1 MIRRYLKNLIGDDN
15 MSKNKKSNFLKDF
28 KAFISKGNV
37 LDLAVATIIGSAF
50 SQIVSSFTNGII
62 MPLISLLFQVENL
75 DKMVLT
81 LRPEKLN
88 DAGEVIDPA
97 IVWQYGTFIQAI
109 VNFLI
114 IAFFLFVLVRVIRNV
129 RKQLDFDAQLRE
141 SVQKKLDND
150 EQLTELE
157 TKWLAH
163 VQKKDPDNVPK
174 KTVVEEPASTPDTE
188 PTATEKMLA
197 EIVELLKTNQK

>member
-1 MIRRYLKNLIGDDN
+1 
-15 MSKNKKSNFLKDF
+15 MSKNKKSTFLKDF

-62 MPLISLLFQVENL
+62 MPLISLLFKVENL

-81 LRPEKLN
+81 LRPETV
-88 DAGEVIDPA
+88 DEAGEVIDPA

-150 EQLTELE
+150 EQLTEIE

-163 VQKKDPDNVPK
+163 MQKKDPDNVPK
-174 KTVVEEPASTPDTE
+174 KTVVEEPAPEPVPE

>member
-1 MIRRYLKNLIGDDN
+1 
-15 MSKNKKSNFLKDF
+15 MSKNKKSTFLKDF

-62 MPLISLLFQVENL
+62 MPLISLLFKVENL

-81 LRPEKLN
+81 LRPETVN
-88 DAGEVIDPA
+88 EAGEVIDPA

-150 EQLTELE
+150 EQLTEIE
-157 TKWLAH
+157 AKWLAH
-163 VQKKDPDNVPK
+163 VQKKDPDNAPK
-174 KTVVEEPASTPDTE
+174 KTVAEEPAPEPVSE

>member
-1 MIRRYLKNLIGDDN
+1 
-15 MSKNKKSNFLKDF
+15 MSKNKKSTFLKDF

-37 LDLAVATIIGSAF
+37 LDLAVATIVGSAF

-62 MPLISLLFQVENL
+62 MPLISLLFKVENL

-81 LRPEKLN
+81 LRPETVN
-88 DAGEVIDPA
+88 EAGEVIDPA

-150 EQLTELE
+150 EQLTEIE

-163 VQKKDPDNVPK
+163 TQKKDPDNAPK
-174 KTVVEEPASTPDTE
+174 KTVVEEPAPEPVPE

>member
-1 MIRRYLKNLIGDDN
+1 
-15 MSKNKKSNFLKDF
+15 MSKNKKSTFLKDF

-62 MPLISLLFQVENL
+62 MPLISLLFKVENL

-81 LRPEKLN
+81 LRPETVN
-88 DAGEVIDPA
+88 EAGEVIDPA

-150 EQLTELE
+150 EQLTEIE

-163 VQKKDPDNVPK
+163 TQKKDPDNAPK
-174 KTVVEEPASTPDTE
+174 KTVVEEPAPEPVPE

>member
-1 MIRRYLKNLIGDDN
+1 
-15 MSKNKKSNFLKDF
+15 MSKNKKSTFLKDF

-62 MPLISLLFQVENL
+62 MPLISLLFKVENL

-81 LRPEKLN
+81 LRPETVN
-88 DAGEVIDPA
+88 EAGEVIDPA

-150 EQLTELE
+150 EQLTEIE
-157 TKWLAH
+157 AKWLAH
-163 VQKKDPDNVPK
+163 VQKKDPDNAPK
-174 KTVVEEPASTPDTE
+174 KTVAEEPAPEPVPE

>member
-1 MIRRYLKNLIGDDN
+1 
-15 MSKNKKSNFLKDF
+15 MSKNKKSTFLKDF

-62 MPLISLLFQVENL
+62 MPLISLLFKVENL

-81 LRPEKLN
+81 LRPETVN
-88 DAGEVIDPA
+88 EVGEVIDPA

-129 RKQLDFDAQLRE
+129 RKQLDFDTQLRE

-150 EQLTELE
+150 EQLTEIE

-163 VQKKDPDNVPK
+163 TQKKDPDNAPK
-174 KTVVEEPASTPDTE
+174 KTVVEEPAPEPVPE

>member
-1 MIRRYLKNLIGDDN
+1 
-15 MSKNKKSNFLKDF
+15 MSKNKKSTFLKDF

-62 MPLISLLFQVENL
+62 MPLISLLFKVENL

-81 LRPEKLN
+81 LRPETVN
-88 DAGEVIDPA
+88 EAGEVIDPA

-129 RKQLDFDAQLRE
+129 RKQLDFDTQLRE

-150 EQLTELE
+150 EQLTEIE

-163 VQKKDPDNVPK
+163 TQKKDPDNAPK
-174 KTVVEEPASTPDTE
+174 KTVVEEPAPEPVPE

>member
-1 MIRRYLKNLIGDDN
+1 
-15 MSKNKKSNFLKDF
+15 MSKNKKSTFLKDF

-62 MPLISLLFQVENL
+62 MPLISLLFKVENL

-81 LRPEKLN
+81 LRPETVN
-88 DAGEVIDPA
+88 EAGEVIDPA

-150 EQLTELE
+150 EPLTEIE
-157 TKWLAH
+157 SKWLAH
-163 VQKKDPDNVPK
+163 MQKKDPDNAPK
-174 KTVVEEPASTPDTE
+174 KTVAEEPVPEPVPE

>member
-1 MIRRYLKNLIGDDN
+1 
-15 MSKNKKSNFLKDF
+15 MSKNKKSTFLKDF

-81 LRPEKLN
+81 LRPETVN
-88 DAGEVIDPA
+88 EAGEVIDPA

-141 SVQKKLDND
+141 SVQKKLDED

-163 VQKKDPDNVPK
+163 IQKKDPDNAPK
-174 KTVVEEPASTPDTE
+174 KTVVEEPAPEPAPE
-188 PTATEKMLA
+188 PTTTEKMLA

>member
-1 MIRRYLKNLIGDDN
+1 
-15 MSKNKKSNFLKDF
+15 MSKNKKSTFLKDF

-37 LDLAVATIIGSAF
+37 LDLAVATIVGSAF
-50 SQIVSSFTNGII
+50 SQIVTSFTNGII

-81 LRPEKLN
+81 LRDEVV
-88 DAGEVIDPA
+88 DATTGEITTPA

-109 VNFLI
+109 VNFFI

-129 RKQLDFDAQLRE
+129 RKQLDFDAQLKE
-141 SVQKKLDND
+141 AVQKKLDND

-157 TKWLAH
+157 SKWLARM
-163 VQKKDPDNVPK
+163 QKKDPENAPVKTIAAEPVP
-174 KTVVEEPASTPDTE
+174 EPAPE

-197 EIVELLKTNQK
+197 EIIDILKTNQK